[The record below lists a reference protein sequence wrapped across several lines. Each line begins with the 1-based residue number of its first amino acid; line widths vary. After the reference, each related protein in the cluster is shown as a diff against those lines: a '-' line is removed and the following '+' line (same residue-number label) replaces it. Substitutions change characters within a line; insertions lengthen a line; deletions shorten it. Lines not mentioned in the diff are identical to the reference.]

1 MSDYNKRNTYQQ
13 LSPRSLMQTVLICP
27 KCGEELQQGVARC
40 NYCGYSLNN
49 GTADSQPPVS
59 PGFAGANA
67 PAGGRC
73 KSCVGMLRINARFCT
88 KCGAP
93 VEPTVK
99 PTVKKKQFCTK
110 CGTPRTNPNAAVCPK
125 CGNAYRR

>member
-1 MSDYNKRNTYQQ
+1 
-13 LSPRSLMQTVLICP
+13 MQTVLICP
-27 KCGEELQQGVARC
+27 KCGEELQQDVARC
-40 NYCGYSLNN
+40 GYCGYAFN
-49 GTADSQPPVS
+49 GRTADPQPSVPPAS
-59 PGFAGANA
+59 AGVNA
-67 PAGGRC
+67 PAGVRC
-73 KSCVGMLRINARFCT
+73 KSCGGLLRINARFCA

-110 CGTPRTNPNAAVCPK
+110 CGAPRTNPNAAVCPK